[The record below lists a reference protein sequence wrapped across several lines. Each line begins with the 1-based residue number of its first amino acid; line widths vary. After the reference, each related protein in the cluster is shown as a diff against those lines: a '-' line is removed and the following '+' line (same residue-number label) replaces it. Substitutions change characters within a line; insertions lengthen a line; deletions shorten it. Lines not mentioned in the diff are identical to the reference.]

1 MKFKGQ
7 IDFKQFIRP
16 SNNYCHYGFAQMF
29 WLELVMNLL
38 GYNSYRS
45 KIARLKELKEFNQ
58 LESFYKSIGIDYHS
72 PYLNELYVWLT
83 HFKQYIQNLV
93 HIAVDGAYAGNIVI
107 ADAIKDDAKKELSP
121 TPNSLFT
128 TIWFNYVK
136 FVVPVIILVIFISNL
151 I

>member
-58 LESFYKSIGIDYHS
+58 LESFYKNIGIDYHS

-83 HFKQYIQNLV
+83 HFKQDIQNLV
-93 HIAVDGAYAGNIVI
+93 HIAVDGKDIHIVI
-107 ADAIKDDAKKELSP
+107 K
-121 TPNSLFT
+121 SLT
-128 TIWFNYVK
+128 M
-136 FVVPVIILVIFISNL
+136 IILNPLILSLINREFTLILLSMKINGLSNL
-151 I
+151 CSKHWNN

>member
-58 LESFYKSIGIDYHS
+58 LESFYKNIGIDYHS

-83 HFKQYIQNLV
+83 HFKQDIQNLV
-93 HIAVDGAYAGNIVI
+93 HIAVDGKDIHIVI
-107 ADAIKDDAKKELSP
+107 K
-121 TPNSLFT
+121 SLT
-128 TIWFNYVK
+128 M
-136 FVVPVIILVIFISNL
+136 IILNPL
-151 I
+151 ILSLINREFTLILLSMKINALNN

>member
-58 LESFYKSIGIDYHS
+58 LESFYKNIGIDFHKAKNQYPTLATWCEYKVGIDYHS
-72 PYLNELYVWLT
+72 PYLNELYV
-83 HFKQYIQNLV
+83 
-93 HIAVDGAYAGNIVI
+93 
-107 ADAIKDDAKKELSP
+107 
-121 TPNSLFT
+121 
-128 TIWFNYVK
+128 
-136 FVVPVIILVIFISNL
+136 
-151 I
+151 